1 MASQR
6 NAKIVTTIEGSEG
19 GEVQVATSN
28 AESEGEANIVTF
40 IPATETNITNPRN
53 EWEDRRGEGLETPAQ
68 RNSLVL

>member
-6 NAKIVTTIEGSEG
+6 NAKIVTTIEVSEG

-40 IPATETNITNPRN
+40 ISATETNITNSRN
-53 EWEDRRGEGLETPAQ
+53 GETVAVRGWRLQLKETH
-68 RNSLVL
+68 